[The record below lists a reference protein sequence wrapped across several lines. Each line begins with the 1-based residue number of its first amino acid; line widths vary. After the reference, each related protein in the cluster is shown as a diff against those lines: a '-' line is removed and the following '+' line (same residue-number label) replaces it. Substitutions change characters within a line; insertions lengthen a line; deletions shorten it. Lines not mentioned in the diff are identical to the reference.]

1 MSFFYPLAKK
11 SAHPAD
17 VRSEGRLRETLAAY
31 FLTAAPAEK
40 QSVKEQKQYRRALQ
54 KLAELEIQALLQSCK
69 INRPLRYGDL
79 IGLLSAVLQT
89 SKHLLQKNDIRI
101 QCKIPDTPLCTAAEP
116 RLVEMTVVRLLRA
129 FIASN
134 PKDIIKF
141 SVTIREQSVF
151 VSVSSK
157 KSPIE
162 PTAMKLLHE
171 TAKLHKGC
179 VIRSGGTI
187 AFSLHKEL
195 SGSIGLFAVPSVDEI
210 LANPISTVKLGLA

>member
-11 SAHPAD
+11 PTCPAD
-17 VRSEGRLRETLAAY
+17 IRSEGRLRETLAAY

-40 QSVKEQKQYRRALQ
+40 QSVKEQKQYRCALQ

-89 SKHLLQKNDIRI
+89 SNHLLQKKGIRI

-116 RLVEMTVVRLLRA
+116 RLVTMSVIRLLRA

-151 VSVSSK
+151 CIRFIKKVS
-157 KSPIE
+157 
-162 PTAMKLLHE
+162 
-171 TAKLHKGC
+171 
-179 VIRSGGTI
+179 
-187 AFSLHKEL
+187 
-195 SGSIGLFAVPSVDEI
+195 
-210 LANPISTVKLGLA
+210 